1 MCLSVMYP
9 SLIAMFTFDWMD
21 LRGVCDGVTCN
32 MGVCR
37 LQERGEGGHIL
48 KVTLYSSE

>member
-32 MGVCR
+32 MGYADFKKG
-37 LQERGEGGHIL
+37 EREVI
-48 KVTLYSSE
+48 S